1 VSERPLYAFIETRVV
16 GVNCMAKKVLVTEFI
31 HPAGVEMLEQ
41 ECEVVRPSGTSIP
54 ALREAMADVDGVLV
68 RVAPMTR
75 ELFDAAPRLKVIG
88 KHGVGVDNI
97 DIPAATERGIAVCN
111 TPEAN
116 SEGVASHAITLMLAV
131 SRRLLECDAFV
142 RAGRWSGKDELMGR
156 ELLGKTL
163 SIVGTGRIGG
173 RLAQIC
179 QAAFDMKVYAYD
191 PYVTAEAMAAKGITK
206 LETVDELMP
215 VADFVSIHTP
225 LTPATQGIVGAR
237 QFNLMK
243 KTAYL
248 INTSRGPVV
257 DESALIDALKEGK
270 IAGAG
275 LDVFEK
281 EPPAPDNPLLQMKNV
296 ILSPHMGGASEESM
310 ERMATHAAAGILAV
324 LRGER
329 PKYLLNKEVWK

>member
-1 VSERPLYAFIETRVV
+1 
-16 GVNCMAKKVLVTEFI
+16 MAKKVLVTEFI

>member
-1 VSERPLYAFIETRVV
+1 
-16 GVNCMAKKVLVTEFI
+16 MAKKVLVTEFI
-31 HPAGVEMLEQ
+31 HPAGVEMLKQ
-41 ECEVVRPSGTSIP
+41 ECEVVQAPSIAVP
-54 ALREAMADVDGVLV
+54 ALKEAVADVDGILV
-68 RVAPMTR
+68 RVAPMSR
-75 ELFDAAPRLKVIG
+75 EVLEAAPGLKVIG
-88 KHGVGVDNI
+88 KHGVGTDNI

-116 SEGVASHAITLMLAV
+116 SEGVASHAITMMLAI
-131 SRRLLECDAFV
+131 SRRLVECDSFV

-156 ELLGKTL
+156 ELLGRTL

-179 QAAFDMKVYAYD
+179 QSAFDMKVYAYD
-191 PYVTAEAMAAKGITK
+191 PYVTAEAMAARGITK
-206 LETVDELMP
+206 VETVDELMP

-225 LTPATQGIVGAR
+225 LTPSTKGIVGAK
-237 QFNLMK
+237 QFDLMK
-243 KTAYL
+243 TTAYL

-257 DESALIDALKEGK
+257 DEAALIQALEAGK

-275 LDVFEK
+275 LDVFEQ
-281 EPPAPDNPLLQMKNV
+281 EPPAADNPLLKMNNV

-310 ERMATHAAAGILAV
+310 ERMATHSAAGILAA

-329 PKYLLNKEVWK
+329 PKYLMNKEVWK

>member
-1 VSERPLYAFIETRVV
+1 
-16 GVNCMAKKVLVTEFI
+16 MAKKVLVTEFI
-31 HPAGVEMLEQ
+31 HPAGVEMLER
-41 ECEVVRPSGTSIP
+41 ECEVVRPRDISVP
-54 ALREAMADVDGVLV
+54 ALKEAIADADGVLV

-75 ELFDAAPRLKVIG
+75 EVLDAAPRLKVIG

-116 SEGVASHAITLMLAV
+116 SEGVASHAITLMLAI
-131 SRRLLECDAFV
+131 SRRLVECDAFV

-179 QAAFDMKVYAYD
+179 RAAFDMKVYAYD
-191 PYVTAEAMAAKGITK
+191 PYVTAEAMAEKGIIK
-206 LETVDELMP
+206 VESVDDLMP

-225 LTPATQGIVGAR
+225 LTPATRGIVGAR
-237 QFNLMK
+237 QFDLMK
-243 KTAYL
+243 RTAYL

-257 DESALIDALKEGK
+257 DEAALIQALQEGK

-275 LDVFEK
+275 LDVFEQ
-281 EPPAPDNPLLQMKNV
+281 EPPAPDNPLLKMKNV
-296 ILSPHMGGASEESM
+296 ILAPHMGGATEESM

-329 PKYLLNKEVWK
+329 PRYLLNKEVWK